1 MASNSLA
8 TNYSALSTAT
18 TVTAVTFLNA
28 GDNTIITGTTAG
40 QYVILPL
47 KPRNGTVNTVCN
59 YSTQQWQ
66 VGVQSPD
73 VMNNNGQTSN
83 VILAPSNT
91 VTLTYAS
98 GTWYVTSTD
107 RTNLPILNVTDF
119 GADSSGF
126 FDSATAIQNA
136 INALPALGGI
146 VFFPSIPGGATYKV
160 GTGLTIGNGGPV
172 AASTRSG
179 VWLMGQGVSNPSYD
193 LNANFTP
200 PVKLALGSTNTTL
213 LTIQGTLSG
222 WRVTDLY
229 FDGGGLGGS
238 VGLKTIS
245 ASNGEVKNCTFDNFQ
260 YGNWMTTTAG
270 EALPTV
276 TVNSA
281 GATTYTYFVQPVGA
295 GGYLGKWGA
304 GKAITNSAATP
315 NNTISW
321 AAVTGAIGYNVARV
335 PGNLGGSFI
344 PLTANS
350 SYLIGGGYT
359 VLTGLTVN
367 DTTLGTQNYTPVN
380 GTLNGNTHNIF
391 QQISMYVPDFSSKSQ
406 QTYGYY
412 IDSGNQYE
420 DTYNN
425 TFINSYINPAT
436 TSTTTYPTN
445 AIYLKGAD
453 NNYFNGVHLT
463 ASSTQPAATVGA
475 STMFW
480 ITYDYTGSVA
490 NATGQPYWPSDNA
503 IQHINFGSSAA
514 GGIRT
519 LGTSGYLGTT
529 QSINRIYGIQSSSG
543 QPPDPQIQS
552 LQYGSIGT
560 VPKIITVATPTTNVG
575 FQVTAMSNT
584 ILFINVT
591 TAVVFTVA
599 YSPDNV
605 TYTTVKASASSA
617 VGTLQSLYVPA
628 AWYVKITCGTFGSLT
643 FSAITC

>member
-18 TVTAVTFLNA
+18 NVTAIAFLNA
-28 GDNTIITGTTAG
+28 GDNTIITGTTSG

-47 KPRNGTVNTVCN
+47 KPRNGTVNTICN
-59 YSTQQWQ
+59 YSTQTWQ
-66 VGVQSPD
+66 VGITSPD
-73 VMNNNGQTSN
+73 VISNNGTAGN
-83 VILAPSNT
+83 VFLAPRDT
-91 VTLTYAS
+91 FTLTYAS

-107 RTNLPILNVTDF
+107 RTSLPVLNVVDF
-119 GADSSGF
+119 GADSTGT
-126 FDSATAIQNA
+126 FDSSTAIQNA

-146 VFFPSIPGGATYKV
+146 VFFPSIPGGANYKL
-160 GTGLTIGNGGPV
+160 GTGLIIGNGGPV
-172 AASTRSG
+172 APSTRSG
-179 VWLMGQGVSNPSYD
+179 VWLMGQGVSSPGYN
-193 LNANFTP
+193 LNSNFTP
-200 PVKLALGSTNTTL
+200 PVTITITASVAAVTIRGPLA
-213 LTIQGTLSG
+213 G
-222 WRVTDLY
+222 WRITDID
-229 FDGGGLGGS
+229 FEGS
-238 VGLKTIS
+238 GIVGSIGLKTIS
-245 ASNGEVKNCTFDNFQ
+245 VANGEVKNCTFNNFQ
-260 YGNWMTTTAG
+260 YGNYMTTEPG

-276 TVNSA
+276 TINTA
-281 GATTYTYFVQPVGA
+281 GSTTYTYFIQPVGT
-295 GGYLGKWGA
+295 GGYLGKWGG
-304 GKAITNSAATP
+304 GKAITTSAATP

-321 AAVTGAIGYNVARV
+321 SAVTGAIGYNVARV
-335 PGNLGGSFI
+335 PGNYGGSFI
-344 PLTANS
+344 PLTTNS

-359 VLTGLTVN
+359 VLTGTTVN
-367 DTTLGTQNYTPVN
+367 DTTLGTLTYTPVN
-380 GTLNGNTHNIF
+380 GTLNGNTHNYF
-391 QQISMYVPDFSSKSQ
+391 QQISMYVPNLSASSV
-406 QTYGYY
+406 QTYGMY

-425 TFINSYINPAT
+425 TFMNIFINPAT
-436 TSTTTYPTN
+436 TATTTYPTN

-480 ITYDYTGSVA
+480 ITYDFTGSVA
-490 NATGQPYWPSDNA
+490 NANGQPYWPSDNA

-529 QSINRIYGIQSSSG
+529 QSINRIYDVQSSSG
-543 QPPDPQIQS
+543 NPPDPQIQS

-575 FQVTAMSNT
+575 FQVTAMSNA
-584 ILFINVT
+584 ILFINPSAATTYTVT
-591 TAVVFTVA
+591 

-605 TYTTVKASASSA
+605 TYTTVKASSSSA

-628 AWYVKITCGTFGSLT
+628 AWWVKITSGTMANLVFT
-643 FSAITC
+643 AITC